1 MTDKRYWLGFSL
13 VPQIGSVRLQ
23 NLRKSFH
30 SLEDAWN
37 APEQVL
43 LQRGLPARAVKSLL
57 RARHKINLD
66 AEWRK
71 VERCGAQFLT
81 WDDPTYPESL
91 RTIAEA
97 PPVLYVRGTL
107 LPTDER
113 ALAIVGTRR
122 ATRYG
127 ADAAKHIAQ
136 ELAEQDITII
146 SGLAHGIDA
155 AAHRG
160 ALEAQGR
167 TIAVV
172 GTGIDRIYPTDHA
185 DLAEAIAGN
194 GAIISELPIGSPPSA
209 AHFPRRNRII
219 SGLSLGVL
227 IGEAPIRSG
236 ALITAEAALEQG
248 KDVFAIPAN
257 IFNPMG
263 TGGNQLIQE
272 GARLVMTARDILD
285 ELDIAYTRTVTRT
298 KTQELAPDSP
308 AEKAILAVLQADP
321 IHIDDII
328 RQTELPSAQV
338 IATLTLL
345 ELKGLVQDEGN
356 MQYCRSR

>member
-1 MTDKRYWLGFSL
+1 MTDKPFWLGLSM
-13 VPQIGSVRLQ
+13 VPQIGSVRLRH
-23 NLRKSFH
+23 L
-30 SLEDAWN
+30 LEFFGSPEAAWN
-37 APEQVL
+37 APEARLLESGLPKRAVQSL
-43 LQRGLPARAVKSLL
+43 LQTRRQVD
-57 RARHKINLD
+57 LD

-71 VERCGAQFLT
+71 VERCDVQFLT
-81 WDDPTYPESL
+81 WADATYPESL

-107 LPTDER
+107 RPEDER

-127 ADAAKHIAQ
+127 ADATRHIAR
-136 ELAEQDITII
+136 ELAEQQVTIV
-146 SGLAHGIDA
+146 SGLAHGVDA
-155 AAHRG
+155 AAHQG
-160 ALEAQGR
+160 ALAGRGR
-167 TIAVV
+167 TIAIL
-172 GTGIDRIYPTDHA
+172 GTGIDRVYPADHHE
-185 DLAEAIAGN
+185 LAEAIAQN
-194 GAIISELPIGSPPSA
+194 GAVISELPIGAPPSA

-219 SGLSLGVL
+219 SGLSLAVL
-227 IGEAPIRSG
+227 IGEAPLRSG

-248 KDVFAIPAN
+248 KEVFAIPAN

-272 GARLVMTARDILD
+272 GARLVMTAQDILD
-285 ELDIAYTRTVTRT
+285 ELNLAHTRRVTRE
-298 KTQELAPDSP
+298 KTQQVAPGSS
-308 AEKAILAVLQADP
+308 AEKTILELLQADP
-321 IHIDDII
+321 IHVDEII
-328 RQTELPSAQV
+328 RQTDLPAAEV